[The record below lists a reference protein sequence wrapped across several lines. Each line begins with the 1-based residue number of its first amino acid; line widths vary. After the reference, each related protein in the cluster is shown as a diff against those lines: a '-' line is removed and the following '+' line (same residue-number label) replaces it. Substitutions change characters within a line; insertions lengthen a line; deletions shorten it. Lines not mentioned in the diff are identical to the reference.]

1 MGEGKHAILLVD
13 DDANVLKSL
22 QRLFRQDKDIT
33 VLTAEDARSAAKLLK
48 QEPID
53 LLISDERMPQVEG
66 HKFVQYVKKNYPSI
80 IRIIL
85 TGYADTE
92 AMKIAVNKGEVYRYL
107 FKPWDDNE
115 LMVTVK
121 NALKL
126 AEAEQQ
132 RSEYARQLE
141 ELNKSLEEKVAQRT
155 TQLEQALATI
165 KNQRDTAHSQLW
177 ATARFLDSLRAL
189 IDKESRRSNR
199 SRQMSTKIEELGR
212 ALDFPVEVIK
222 PAVLAAYFYK
232 IGTLANSSSN
242 TTQPDR
248 EELLEKSAQLIAAVL
263 QYPELEE
270 AIRHSSEN
278 FDGSGGPNGLVG
290 ATIPLAARLFRI
302 VYDYEDIQA
311 RRGFSAEEAAGFITQ
326 HKHSL
331 YDPDIADTLY
341 QISKGEGEVSTQ
353 RVKIGEFETG
363 MVLAEDLYL
372 DNGVLYLAAD
382 TKISPALQKRL
393 QNVSSDRLFPLNR
406 ESSVAIIKKR

>member
-1 MGEGKHAILLVD
+1 MDEGKHTLLLVD

-22 QRLFRQDKDIT
+22 QRLFRQNKDIT

-48 QEPID
+48 QAPVD
-53 LLISDERMPQVEG
+53 LLISDERMPQIEG

-92 AMKIAVNKGEVYRYL
+92 AMKTAVNKGEVYRYL

-126 AEAEQQ
+126 AETEQQ
-132 RSEYARQLE
+132 RSEYARRLE
-141 ELNKSLEEKVAQRT
+141 EMNKSLEEKVAQRT
-155 TQLEQALATI
+155 TQLEQALAVI
-165 KNQRDTAHSQLW
+165 KKQRDTAHSQLW

-199 SRQMSTKIEELGR
+199 SRQMSSKIEELGNT
-212 ALDFPVEVIK
+212 LDFSVEVIK

-232 IGTLANSSSN
+232 IGTLTKNSKNSV
-242 TTQPDR
+242 QPDR

-263 QYPELEE
+263 QYSELEE
-270 AIRHSSEN
+270 AIRYSSEN
-278 FDGSGGPNGLVG
+278 FDGSGGPGGLSG
-290 ATIPLAARLFRI
+290 ADIPLAARLFRV
-302 VYDYEDIQA
+302 VYDYEDIRE
-311 RRGFSAEEAAGFITQ
+311 RRGVSAEEAAAFITQ

-353 RVKIGEFETG
+353 RVKIAELEAG

-382 TKISPALQKRL
+382 TKISGALHKRL

-406 ESSVAIIKKR
+406 DSRVAIITR

>member
-1 MGEGKHAILLVD
+1 MGEGKHTILLVD

-22 QRLFRQDKDIT
+22 QRLFRQNKDIS

-48 QEPID
+48 QEPIE
-53 LLISDERMPQVEG
+53 LLISDERMPQIEG

-92 AMKIAVNKGEVYRYL
+92 AMKTAVNKGEVYRYL

-132 RSEYARQLE
+132 RREYARRLE

-155 TQLEQALATI
+155 AQLEQALTAI
-165 KNQRDTAHSQLW
+165 KNQRDSAHSQLW

-189 IDKESRRSNR
+189 IDKESSRSNR
-199 SRQMSTKIEELGR
+199 SRQMSSKIEELGR
-212 ALDFPVEVIK
+212 TLNFSVEVVK

-232 IGTLANSSSN
+232 IGTLANNSSN
-242 TTQPDR
+242 SIQTEQ

-270 AIRHSSEN
+270 AIRHRSEN
-278 FDGSGGPNGLVG
+278 FDGSGGPG
-290 ATIPLAARLFRI
+290 ALSGADIPFAARLFRV
-302 VYDYEDIQA
+302 VYDYEDIQE

-341 QISKGEGEVSTQ
+341 QISKG
-353 RVKIGEFETG
+353 
-363 MVLAEDLYL
+363 
-372 DNGVLYLAAD
+372 
-382 TKISPALQKRL
+382 
-393 QNVSSDRLFPLNR
+393 
-406 ESSVAIIKKR
+406 